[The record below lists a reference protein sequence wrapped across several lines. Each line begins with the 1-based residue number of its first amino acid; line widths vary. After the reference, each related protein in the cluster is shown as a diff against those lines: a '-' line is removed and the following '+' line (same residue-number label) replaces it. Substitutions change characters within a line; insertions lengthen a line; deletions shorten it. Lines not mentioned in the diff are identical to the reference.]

1 MWNYPFKRH
10 FIANASSKE
19 INGSE
24 WTLYDVIIDESFVE
38 KNVVLAKNIINEFPG
53 KMSFFNTFF

>member
-38 KNVVLAKNIINEFPG
+38 KNVVLFWKND
-53 KMSFFNTFF
+53 